1 KILDKVGG
9 RSRLVFEPLPVD
21 DPMQRCPDIT
31 LARDM
36 LKWEPKVALDDGLTK
51 TIAFFDDLLKSNR
64 GVSGIG
70 R

>member
-1 KILDKVGG
+1 
-9 RSRLVFEPLPVD
+9 VFAPLPAD

-31 LARDM
+31 LAREM
-36 LKWEPKVALDDGLTK
+36 LKWEPKVPLDDGLTK
-51 TIAFFDDLLKSNR
+51 TIAFFDELLKSNR